1 MINNSNATFNNLFLQ
16 DISNAFKVLI
26 ATFLIIVETTAAL
39 FFQTNKTVSI
49 KLPIIYANIRV

>member
-1 MINNSNATFNNLFLQ
+1 MINNSYATFNKFFLQ
-16 DISNAFKVLI
+16 ELSNAFQLLI
-26 ATFLIIVETTAAL
+26 AIFLIIIETTAAL

>member
-1 MINNSNATFNNLFLQ
+1 MINNSYATFNKFFLQ
-16 DISNAFKVLI
+16 ELSNAFQLLI
-26 ATFLIIVETTAAL
+26 GTFLVIIETTTAL